1 MSRAHPN
8 DSECFHFL
16 SGWCVQIQIAVC
28 WHPLIMTWIMNG
40 YTVWIMHA
48 STLNNIHSV
57 SVYNRSP
64 IYPETLTNA
73 LTNRLLLAGSS
84 SSHSGS
90 FVQLIPFFVCLGV
103 KFIYYILLVELFV
116 LLVTDNRIW
125 RIFLSSFGPASSNWS
140 VDEDRRLEIEIERV
154 IMVLQKAIK
163 RQRRFAFRLCHRLAS
178 NKH

>member
-1 MSRAHPN
+1 MSRTHPN

-73 LTNRLLLAGSS
+73 LTNRSLLADSS
-84 SSHSGS
+84 SSHSAS
-90 FVQLIPFFVCLGV
+90 FVRFIPFFVCLRV
-103 KFIYYILLVELFV
+103 KFTSLVGLFV
-116 LLVTDNRIW
+116 LLVTDDRIW
-125 RIFLSSFGPASSNWS
+125 RIFLSSFGPASSSWS
-140 VDEDRRLEIEIERV
+140 VDEVRRLEIKIEQARTRDNGFAKSDKTTETFRV
-154 IMVLQKAIK
+154 SALSS
-163 RQRRFAFRLCHRLAS
+163 FGE
-178 NKH
+178 